1 MAEAQ
6 DLTSIL
12 GVLLEERVDLILV
25 GALAAVAQGAPVTTH
40 DVDVVHSRALDNV
53 VRLVAAL
60 GRLNARYRGRPPSS
74 PLPADPVALAGTGHS
89 LFVTDLGPLDCLGAI
104 EGGMSYDDLLPLSI
118 QIDLD
123 GKPLK
128 VLGLET
134 IVRLKRGS
142 TFPKD
147 RLVLPILEETLRKSR
162 A

>member
-1 MAEAQ
+1 MFEPQ

-12 GVLLEERVDLILV
+12 GVLLEERVDLVLV
-25 GALAAVAQGAPVTTH
+25 GPLAAVAQGAPVTTH
-40 DVDVVHSRALDNV
+40 DVDVVPARTPENV
-53 VRLVAAL
+53 GRLVTAL
-60 GRLNARYRGRPPSS
+60 TRMNARYRGRPVSS
-74 PLPADPVALAGTGHS
+74 PLPPDPAALGGPGHS

-104 EGGMSYDDLLPLSI
+104 EGGLSYDELLPLSI